1 MQPSTA
7 RDNVLNRLPLIGR
20 ENELSLLTSALR
32 EAEEGSGRTVF
43 LSGEGGI
50 GKTRVAAAAAE
61 WAEQEGWNVVLGRA
75 YAVETGIPYA
85 LFSDALL
92 PSLKKM
98 ESSTLAVLTRGSA
111 SELAYLFPALAA
123 TGNRESAAAGID
135 PSDLKARILWNFSQF
150 LGRYS
155 AKQPLCLILEN
166 LQWDDAS

>member
-155 AKQPLCLILEN
+155 A
-166 LQWDDAS
+166 